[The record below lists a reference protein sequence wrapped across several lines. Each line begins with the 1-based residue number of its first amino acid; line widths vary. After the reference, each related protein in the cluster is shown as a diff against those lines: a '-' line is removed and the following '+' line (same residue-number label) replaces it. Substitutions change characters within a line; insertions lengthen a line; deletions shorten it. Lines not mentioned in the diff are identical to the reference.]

1 MIIKGNLVGPTKQI
15 IINER
20 KKSIQNSSG
29 EPNIKFKYMGV
40 GLPEH
45 WHRWG

>member
-20 KKSIQNSSG
+20 KISILNSSG
-29 EPNIKFKYMGV
+29 VPKIKFKYMGV

-45 WHRWG
+45 